1 VGGGGGEMGGGGG
14 TQVGG
19 DGGQLGGAQV
29 GDSGGSR
36 VAVHRWAAMA
46 DNSVAAAGRCG
57 CWWVHAG

>member
-1 VGGGGGEMGGGGG
+1 MGGGGS